1 MELYPWQRDCLKAWR
16 DNDFRGIVH
25 VVTGAGKTVMAMAAI
40 RLLQESQPFPIQVRV
55 VVPTASLARQWI
67 TAMKRFLPD
76 CSGSGGGS
84 ASGSGGEIPGQYG
97 GVRKD
102 SPDRRY
108 MVYVVNSARDVIS
121 RHILEG
127 LNQGM
132 GVLLITDECHHYAS
146 PENRRI
152 FSYLSAP
159 NLPRERCFSLG
170 LSATPHVEG
179 YESVLVPSLG
189 REIFRYSFSE
199 ATAARNVC
207 SFSVFQIALSFTAD
221 ELQQY
226 DSVSYQLAV
235 LLKCLLKEYPQ
246 LTALDRL
253 YFFPYLRHLAADDPE
268 SLPAKFLE
276 LTRQRSQITYT
287 AQARNACVLDLIAE
301 LGLSR
306 QILVFG
312 ERIDQADDIY
322 QILCRQY
329 PSRTGRYHSALP
341 PQARRNVL
349 ERFQT
354 GELRILV
361 TCRSLDEGVDVP
373 AAAVGI
379 ILSGTSTGRQR
390 TQRLGRILRI
400 SEGKRTACMYYL
412 YVKESSEES
421 AFLPD
426 TEDDFPACSL
436 SYEMFNHS
444 FCHPAYERLAARV
457 LDLAKDRRLDERQM
471 REMRRCLLEGLIR
484 SDWLLP
490 EEEVAE
496 RIRQAEDIREKNYWV
511 CVKEIQKAEK
521 TKVQKQE
528 EEDNE

>member
-1 MELYPWQRDCLKAWR
+1 M
-16 DNDFRGIVH
+16 
-25 VVTGAGKTVMAMAAI
+25 
-40 RLLQESQPFPIQVRV
+40 
-55 VVPTASLARQWI
+55 
-67 TAMKRFLPD
+67 
-76 CSGSGGGS
+76 
-84 ASGSGGEIPGQYG
+84 
-97 GVRKD
+97 
-102 SPDRRY
+102 
-108 MVYVVNSARDVIS
+108 
-121 RHILEG
+121 
-127 LNQGM
+127 
-132 GVLLITDECHHYAS
+132 
-146 PENRRI
+146 
-152 FSYLSAP
+152 
-159 NLPRERCFSLG
+159 
-170 LSATPHVEG
+170 
-179 YESVLVPSLG
+179 
-189 REIFRYSFSE
+189 
-199 ATAARNVC
+199 
-207 SFSVFQIALSFTAD
+207 
-221 ELQQY
+221 
-226 DSVSYQLAV
+226 
-235 LLKCLLKEYPQ
+235 
-246 LTALDRL
+246 
-253 YFFPYLRHLAADDPE
+253 
-268 SLPAKFLE
+268 
-276 LTRQRSQITYT
+276 TRQRSQITYT

-457 LDLAKDRRLDERQM
+457 LDLAKDRGLDERQM

>member
-1 MELYPWQRDCLKAWR
+1 MELYPWQQDCLKTWR

-170 LSATPHVEG
+170 LSATPYVEG

-235 LLKCLLKEYPQ
+235 LLKCLLKEYP
-246 LTALDRL
+246 
-253 YFFPYLRHLAADDPE
+253 LARP
-268 SLPAKFLE
+268 
-276 LTRQRSQITYT
+276 
-287 AQARNACVLDLIAE
+287 
-301 LGLSR
+301 
-306 QILVFG
+306 
-312 ERIDQADDIY
+312 
-322 QILCRQY
+322 
-329 PSRTGRYHSALP
+329 
-341 PQARRNVL
+341 
-349 ERFQT
+349 
-354 GELRILV
+354 
-361 TCRSLDEGVDVP
+361 
-373 AAAVGI
+373 
-379 ILSGTSTGRQR
+379 
-390 TQRLGRILRI
+390 
-400 SEGKRTACMYYL
+400 GK
-412 YVKESSEES
+412 
-421 AFLPD
+421 
-426 TEDDFPACSL
+426 
-436 SYEMFNHS
+436 
-444 FCHPAYERLAARV
+444 
-457 LDLAKDRRLDERQM
+457 
-471 REMRRCLLEGLIR
+471 
-484 SDWLLP
+484 
-490 EEEVAE
+490 
-496 RIRQAEDIREKNYWV
+496 
-511 CVKEIQKAEK
+511 
-521 TKVQKQE
+521 
-528 EEDNE
+528 